1 MRSFDHVNAGSVR
14 EVVSLLERHGKRAVL
29 IAGGTD
35 LLTVL
40 KDGILPDPPELV
52 INIKTIPGL
61 DAVEEDENGL
71 RIGALARLANIAA
84 SPRIRDRFPVLAE
97 AAASV
102 GTPALR
108 NMGTVG
114 GNLCQD
120 VRCWYYRYPHRMGG
134 RMICRRKG
142 EGPCFVLQG
151 DSRYSAVL
159 GARTCFAVCPSD
171 TATALA
177 ALRARVRVTGPG
189 GDRIVSVRDLYGA
202 QGMALET
209 GELVTELFVPAP
221 PEGALQAYL
230 KFTERE
236 PVDFA
241 VAGVAAVVPVADG
254 RCAGASIVLGGVAPF
269 PYRARAAEELLEGRA
284 LDPETAKEAAGT
296 ALREARPFGMNRY
309 KVTLA
314 AELVRR
320 ALKGDG

>member
-1 MRSFDHVNAGSVR
+1 MRSFDHVNAGSIR
-14 EVVSLLERHGKRAVL
+14 EAVELLGRHPGKAAL
-29 IAGGTD
+29 MAGGTD

-40 KDGILPDPPELV
+40 KDDILPAYPELV
-52 INIKTIPGL
+52 INLKTIPGL
-61 DAVEEDENGL
+61 DTVEEDDKGL
-71 RIGALARLANIAA
+71 RIGAMARLAEIAA
-84 SPRIRDRFPVLAE
+84 SPPVRGGYGILAE

-108 NMGTVG
+108 NMGTIG

-142 EGPCFVLQG
+142 KGPCFVLKG

-159 GARTCFAVCPSD
+159 GAGTCFAVCPSD

-177 ALRARVRVTGPG
+177 ALDARVRVTGPR
-189 GDRIVSVRDLYGA
+189 GDRSVPVRDLYGSH
-202 QGMALET
+202 GITLEP
-209 GELVTELFVPAP
+209 GELVTEVLVPAP
-221 PEGALQAYL
+221 PEGARQGYL

-241 VAGVAAVVPVADG
+241 VASVAAVVLVVDG

-269 PYRARAAEELLEGRA
+269 PYRARAAEERLEGR
-284 LDPETAKEAAGT
+284 LLGPEDAREAAEA
-296 ALREARPFGMNRY
+296 ALREARPRGMNRY
-309 KVTLA
+309 KVTVA
-314 AELVRR
+314 RELVRR